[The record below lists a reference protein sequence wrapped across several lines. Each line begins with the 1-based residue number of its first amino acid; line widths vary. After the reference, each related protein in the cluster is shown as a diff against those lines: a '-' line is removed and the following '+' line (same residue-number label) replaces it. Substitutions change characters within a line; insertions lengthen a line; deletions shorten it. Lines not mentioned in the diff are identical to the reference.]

1 MADRLTF
8 DELLDLAARKG
19 GPLEYEVKAW
29 GGRKV
34 FVRDPSSADV
44 DAWRI
49 YCSRNQAGGKPFA
62 AKLVQ
67 LMLCDEAGERVV
79 PQTDEA
85 LAQLADGDPRAI
97 DEIAKFCLPLVN
109 EPSEDD
115 LEDEKKD

>member
-1 MADRLTF
+1 MTF

-19 GPLEYEVKAW
+19 PIEYEVKAW

-44 DAWRI
+44 DEWRM
-49 YCSRNQAGGKPFA
+49 YCSRNAAAGGRPFA
-62 AKLVQ
+62 AKLVS
-67 LMLCDEAGERVV
+67 LMLCDEDGERIV
-79 PQTDEA
+79 PQTEEA
-85 LAQLADGDPRAI
+85 LAKLADGDPKAI

-115 LEDEKKD
+115 LDNEKKG

>member
-1 MADRLTF
+1 MADALTF

-19 GPLEYEVKAW
+19 PVEYEVKAW

-34 FVRDPSSADV
+34 FLRDPSSGDV
-44 DAWRI
+44 DDWRI

-62 AKLVQ
+62 AKLVS
-67 LMLCDEAGERVV
+67 LLLCDADGERIV

-85 LAQLADGDPRAI
+85 LAQLADSNAAAI
-97 DEIAKFCLPLVN
+97 DEIAKFALALVA

-115 LEDEKKD
+115 LEQEKKG